1 VGPHER
7 LGGRPRARVVDGA
20 PSNVKEGVGKAEAA
34 EMKTRLEEVG
44 ATVVLK

>member
-1 VGPHER
+1 VRELTG
-7 LGGRPRARVVDGA
+7 LGLKEAKEVVDGA